1 MLAGLDTGRVWGDE
15 GSRATGM
22 SFYPENR
29 RRLCP
34 KASPR
39 HVGYMAWNEIF
50 DLRGH
55 LRGHD
60 GPCDETWRWLG
71 ASPAHSHTRRG
82 SSGTLRVD
90 LRTSANCAFRYNY
103 KIQIS
108 KHHRTQQ
115 NTHKPSQRHLCSKQF
130 LSGKSKLLVLCS
142 R

>member
-39 HVGYMAWNEIF
+39 HVGYMAWNECNF
-50 DLRGH
+50 RPPGSPAR

-82 SSGTLRVD
+82 SFEHKGGTTWAPGIGHAV
-90 LRTSANCAFRYNY
+90 AV
-103 KIQIS
+103 I
-108 KHHRTQQ
+108 
-115 NTHKPSQRHLCSKQF
+115 
-130 LSGKSKLLVLCS
+130 V
-142 R
+142 